1 MQQEG
6 TSCLV
11 PSSGQ
16 SIQAFI
22 MLTMILAANVLQDL
36 FNQLLL
42 EALVGI
48 LGS

>member
-1 MQQEG
+1 
-6 TSCLV
+6 
-11 PSSGQ
+11 
-16 SIQAFI
+16 

-48 LGS
+48 LGSWVSVRDRKQDTKHNESNSKGY